1 MPGNFPVSQV
11 AGCRCTLLAG
21 NSSISLAGSERQINV
36 SQQSPNMREMASES
50 FMHAFFF
57 VVFRYF
63 SKNFP
68 SGAPVHVVLL
78 SVNVISF
85 QLRFAMAGPSYFVL
99 LAGC

>member
-1 MPGNFPVSQV
+1 MFPSNRPICVKWLQK
-11 AGCRCTLLAG
+11 ALC
-21 NSSISLAGSERQINV
+21 
-36 SQQSPNMREMASES
+36 MR
-50 FMHAFFF
+50 FFF